1 MTLSIHTNVAS
12 EYVSRNINRYS
23 SAFIKTIGRIGSGEQ
38 IQSAADDAAGLALSS
53 KLKVN
58 IRSWQKTIQTI
69 SSGIDMLKTAEDALV
84 SQSEALT
91 KMKSLVLQGANGL
104 LTNSDKDNINNEL
117 SELLKSINEISN
129 NSIFNGQNILQNIKT
144 EGSYTYTDQTGAL
157 SDINAT
163 SMTINSNN
171 PITLGTHK
179 LEVTGIDAIITNI
192 DTSGIVGEIESAY
205 GPKWGDNNTLY
216 FIMNDNDGGNA
227 LYSIN
232 KNGSG
237 LTKVTGPI
245 GGSGIREFD
254 VSQQGYIAVI
264 LENGDVYAK
273 RGGTVFTQVATNSL
287 SANDGI
293 SWNAAGD
300 KFVYRGTTITQLHI
314 YDFNTSTN
322 TTLNL
327 GSAVNNPFWNWS
339 DNKIYYRVFASGA
352 GRIGSINPDG
362 SGQNN
367 STYNLAGGDY
377 WPTLRNGNFASGST
391 INMDASSIIYSNQG
405 ANFSGYNPEISPDG
419 TLIASIVPTTAG
431 NTNNIQIHTIAGAV
445 SQASINDNSL
455 KNSLFN
461 VSPYIAANA
470 DVGTDIYTFTY
481 SESSNTWT
489 VKNSD
494 NVTIDSGLS
503 GGTLYNVGNLG
514 LMVNIKNITRLRDG
528 DTFTISTETL

>member
-69 SSGIDMLKTAEDALV
+69 SSGIDMLKTAEDALD

-129 NSIFNGQNILQNIKT
+129 NSIFNGQKILQNIKT

-300 KFVYRGTTITQLHI
+300 KFVYRGTTTQLHI

-322 TTLNL
+322 TPLNL

-367 STYNLAGGDY
+367 
-377 WPTLRNGNFASGST
+377 
-391 INMDASSIIYSNQG
+391 
-405 ANFSGYNPEISPDG
+405 
-419 TLIASIVPTTAG
+419 
-431 NTNNIQIHTIAGAV
+431 
-445 SQASINDNSL
+445 
-455 KNSLFN
+455 
-461 VSPYIAANA
+461 
-470 DVGTDIYTFTY
+470 
-481 SESSNTWT
+481 
-489 VKNSD
+489 
-494 NVTIDSGLS
+494 
-503 GGTLYNVGNLG
+503 
-514 LMVNIKNITRLRDG
+514 
-528 DTFTISTETL
+528 